1 MFILVSLRSKFM
13 KKLTIAVVA
22 MVAAAGAS
30 FAVSQAVAHQMPTC
44 NCSPQ
49 FGCVCGGAR

>member
-1 MFILVSLRSKFM
+1 M
-13 KKLTIAVVA
+13 KKLTIAVAV
-22 MVAAAGAS
+22 MIAAASSA